1 MGIQVYF
8 SRGLRKIRPYYHKR
22 TAFAKGRWFR
32 RTLLDVLV
40 NEFRS
45 YSEHHYLTE
54 IKKGNL
60 GLIREGRTLD
70 LNEVLSSPIRN
81 NDTVQTLSH
90 KHEPPVLQWSEGEED
105 IPGIKVAGFDI
116 VYENDDLL
124 VLNKP
129 SGIPIH
135 PTGQFYQNTITEL
148 LKKHGKTALPCYRLD
163 KLTSGLLIMAKNTET
178 AGAIQVKIRDRNMSK
193 YYLARVKGKFPHLSS
208 LDFHETLIPFP
219 VSSLV
224 TREESPVYT
233 VEPKKR
239 FPSGLSPVKDA
250 KTDFYPLKYF
260 PHCDQSL
267 VICKP
272 LTGRTHQIRVH
283 LARLGH
289 PIVNDPFYNVDN
301 VEYPT
306 RSKFII
312 KVPDWTK
319 SIYSYE
325 QLEQLFGTF
334 IQECEKVQEN
344 KTAGRDQLEKC
355 SECGSLLLQDPDPR
369 DLTIWLHAWKYE
381 DPQGEFSFTTALPSW
396 ADENS

>member
-22 TAFAKGRWFR
+22 TAFAKGRWFQ
-32 RTLLDVLV
+32 RTLLDVMV

-45 YSEHHYLTE
+45 YSENHYLTE

-60 GLIREGRTLD
+60 AIIREGKTLD
-70 LNEVLSSPIRN
+70 PSEVLSSPIRN
-81 NDTVQTLSH
+81 NDTVQTLRH
-90 KHEPPVLQWSEGEED
+90 KHEPPVLQWSENEED

-116 VYENDDLL
+116 VHENDNLL

-135 PTGQFYQNTITEL
+135 PTGQFYQNTITEI
-148 LKKHGKTALPCYRLD
+148 LKRHGKTALPCYRLD

-178 AGAIQVKIRDRNMSK
+178 AGGIQVKIRDRDMGK
-193 YYLARVKGKFPHLSS
+193 YYLARVKGRFPRLSS
-208 LDFHETLIPFP
+208 LDSHESPIPFQDP
-219 VSSLV
+219 SLV
-224 TREESPVYT
+224 TQEESPVYT
-233 VEPKKR
+233 VEPKKQ

-250 KTDFYPLKYF
+250 KTNFYPLKYF

-267 VICKP
+267 IVCKP
-272 LTGRTHQIRVH
+272 LTGRTHQIRIH
-283 LARLGH
+283 LARLGY
-289 PIVNDPFYNVDN
+289 PIVNDPFYNIDN

-312 KVPDWTK
+312 KVQDWTK

-325 QLEQLFGTF
+325 QLEQLFATF
-334 IQECEKVQEN
+334 IQECEKVQAD

-355 SECGSLLLQDPDPR
+355 TECGSLLLQDPDPR
-369 DLTIWLHAWKYE
+369 ELTIWLHAWKYE
-381 DPQGEFSFTTALPSW
+381 DPQGDFSFATALPPW
-396 ADENS
+396 VKE